1 MKEVT
6 IKIKVSNNGS
16 IQTLVH
22 TKGLDLKVLEDKFT
36 FIGILEGLKNAEF
49 ANYKSIDFVISKTK
63 KEIEDEDL

>member
-6 IKIKVSNNGS
+6 IKIKIDDNGS

-22 TKGLDLKVLEDKFT
+22 TKGLDLKLLEDKFT

-49 ANYKSIDFVISKTK
+49 ANCKSVDFVISKTK
-63 KEIEDEDL
+63 KETEDDL